1 MRKPFLQYL
10 DDKLAS
16 GDARL
21 TTREV
26 QQRLGLSAQSTSNLL
41 ARWREAGLVDQV
53 ARGHYAIRQ
62 LGLLGTRAASEDIA
76 LAVGAFF
83 GGEPHRIAYR
93 SALDYHGLLTHPARA
108 IQVACPR
115 RVTAEKLSGRPL
127 RTILEPQEAVL
138 IGADDAGHGAR
149 VSSVE
154 RSLLDAAM
162 RLDLVGGATV
172 LAEALSAADV
182 NSDVLSQLARD
193 VDASVAL
200 RRIGSL
206 ADQLRLP
213 GLEQRLGLPK
223 SPANTIPLDPRSP
236 IEGGRTFRDPQWRV
250 VWPTQ
255 PRRLAEALRQ

>member
-1 MRKPFLQYL
+1 MSNYSLKVL
-10 DDKLAS
+10 DDKLAT

-21 TTREV
+21 TTREL
-26 QQRLGLSAQSTSNLL
+26 QEQLGISPQSASNLL

-83 GGEPHRIAYR
+83 AGEPHRIGYR
-93 SALDYHGLLTHPARA
+93 SALDCHGLLTHPART

-115 RVTAEKLSGRPL
+115 RITAKQLSGRAL
-127 RTILEPQEAVL
+127 QTILEPQGTVV
-138 IGADDAGHGAR
+138 IGAEDAGHGAF
-149 VSSVE
+149 VSGIE

-162 RLDLVGGATV
+162 RLDLVGGVNV

-182 NSDVLSQLARD
+182 DPEVLSDLARD
-193 VDASVAL
+193 LGATTAL

-213 GLEQRLGLPK
+213 GLEERLE
-223 SPANTIPLDPRSP
+223 PAATPARSIQLDPRSP
-236 IEGGRTFRDPQWRV
+236 TASDHVFRDRRWRV
-250 VWPTQ
+250 VWPTP
-255 PRRLAEALRQ
+255 PRQLAEALRQ